1 MSNRIVDQRRNEA
14 GVSTTAQS
22 DLTNQ
27 SGPIPDH
34 DLREW
39 NSLPFSMLALL
50 YNKSLLAAITGG
62 QESRERKLRVP
73 PTPQT
78 TSIKIGDIPPS
89 RIPRKIV
96 AQKVLENWRTPPSRS
111 DMHPKGKADLRR
123 YGQPE
128 RSERVE
134 NMGRI
139 PPRIRCRGQRSL

>member
-50 YNKSLLAAITGG
+50 YNKSLLIAITGG
-62 QESRERKLRVP
+62 QESCERTLRVP
-73 PTPQT
+73 PQT
-78 TSIKIGDIPPS
+78 TSIKIGDIPAS
-89 RIPRKIV
+89 RIPRKIA
-96 AQKVLENWRTPPSRS
+96 AQKVLENWHTPPSRL
-111 DMHPKGKADLRR
+111 DMHPKGKADLLR
-123 YGQPE
+123 YGQLE